1 MIVKMEGEGKF
12 CIIKTLYIPLH
23 KNILMMKISQ
33 RLFRFWFSL
42 LTIIAVVFSYFCSF
56 SVCEKDFYRN
66 IDRIFE
72 TEALLWGE
80 HVLRAK
86 GIPFKG
92 KYDSQEYA
100 NKKRTT
106 IVMDGDTLEIS
117 TSFHYPQ
124 SYNEY
129 QRKNLDSY
137 LLLCDDYDIMI
148 SDSLF
153 KAIITRLNLTAE
165 SSVELKVRDLH
176 QMFPTADSMYADAPF
191 VKTFSSGSVE
201 GYTTTPVGIGICNH
215 ALLYG
220 HVKIPFSAVL
230 SEMKWFGELQIAAI
244 SGLAVLFLLM
254 YYAMQLFPLYRN
266 YRKDVVFIGN
276 TCIDLSHKE
285 LYLWSGECRHITDT
299 RMSLLQMLVEAAPAY
314 KLSKEEVCR
323 NIWNLSPKDAQ
334 ARYNVGMT
342 DMRTLFIAEDPSL
355 ELKSLPREGMQ
366 LLVNESLVKKGR
378 WHHFLRI
385 YMKANSSK

>member
-1 MIVKMEGEGKF
+1 
-12 CIIKTLYIPLH
+12 
-23 KNILMMKISQ
+23 MKISQ
-33 RLFRFWFSL
+33 RLFRFWLTL
-42 LTIIAVVFSYFCSF
+42 LTIVVVIGSYFRNYSI
-56 SVCEKDFYRN
+56 SAEKMYKD
-66 IDRIFE
+66 IDDILKN
-72 TEALLWGE
+72 EASLWGE
-80 HVLRAK
+80 YIMRTK
-86 GIPFKG
+86 GMPYWG
-92 KYDSQEYA
+92 KFDL
-100 NKKRTT
+100 KKYENSKQSTILSGDDT
-106 IVMDGDTLEIS
+106 IVIS
-117 TSFHYPQ
+117 SSIYHPVAFI
-124 SYNEY
+124 EY
-129 QRKNLDSY
+129 QRKNKETF
-137 LLLCDDYDIMI
+137 LLLGDDYNINI
-148 SDSLF
+148 ADSLF
-153 KAIITRLNLTAE
+153 KDIIAELGIKAE